1 MPWVLVV
8 FCLRCRARVAPPF
21 DEFDYELSFLGRVS
35 TPEPPV
41 RRRGRSR
48 ARSRPRVASRRRQ
61 RDLRDD
67 EPAEQDDVNAKFVAE
82 TPHDAEPISPVVLL
96 I

>member
-1 MPWVLVV
+1 MFV
-8 FCLRCRARVAPPF
+8 FCMRCRARIAPPVV
-21 DEFDYELSFLGRVS
+21 EAENELSFQDEFLPS
-35 TPEPPV
+35 ESPV
-41 RRRGRSR
+41 RRRSRSR
-48 ARSRPRVASRRRQ
+48 ARGRPRIASCRRQ

-82 TPHDAEPISPVVLL
+82 TPQDPEPISPAVLL

>member
-1 MPWVLVV
+1 M
-8 FCLRCRARVAPPF
+8 
-21 DEFDYELSFLGRVS
+21 GRVS

-48 ARSRPRVASRRRQ
+48 ARSRSRVASRRRQ

-67 EPAEQDDVNAKFVAE
+67 EPAEQDDVNVKFVAE
-82 TPHDAEPISPVVLL
+82 TPQDPEPISPAVLL

>member
-8 FCLRCRARVAPPF
+8 FCLRCRARVAPPV
-21 DEFDYELSFLGRVS
+21 DETGIELSFGTSFYPL
-35 TPEPPV
+35 EPLV

-48 ARSRPRVASRRRQ
+48 ARSRPRVASRGRQ

-67 EPAEQDDVNAKFVAE
+67 ELA
-82 TPHDAEPISPVVLL
+82 
-96 I
+96 

>member
-1 MPWVLVV
+1 M
-8 FCLRCRARVAPPF
+8 
-21 DEFDYELSFLGRVS
+21 GRVS

-41 RRRGRSR
+41 RRRGRSI
-48 ARSRPRVASRRRQ
+48 ARSGPRVASRRRQ

-82 TPHDAEPISPVVLL
+82 TPQDAEPISPAVPP

>member
-1 MPWVLVV
+1 MSCP
-8 FCLRCRARVAPPF
+8 
-21 DEFDYELSFLGRVS
+21 LGRVS

-41 RRRGRSR
+41 WRR

-67 EPAEQDDVNAKFVAE
+67 EPVEQDDVSAKFIAK
-82 TPHDAEPISPVVLL
+82 TPQDAEPISPAVPL

>member
-1 MPWVLVV
+1 MS
-8 FCLRCRARVAPPF
+8 FNN
-21 DEFDYELSFLGRVS
+21 EFLLSK
-35 TPEPPV
+35 PPV

-82 TPHDAEPISPVVLL
+82 TPQDPEPISPTVLL

>member
-1 MPWVLVV
+1 MEH
-8 FCLRCRARVAPPF
+8 
-21 DEFDYELSFLGRVS
+21 EFLHRSMCSIMSCPLGRVS

-48 ARSRPRVASRRRQ
+48 TRSRPRVASRHRQ

-67 EPAEQDDVNAKFVAE
+67 EPAEQDDVNTKFIAE
-82 TPHDAEPISPVVLL
+82 TLQDAEPISPAVPLM
-96 I
+96 